1 MGRERG
7 ATKARPSNMASNT
20 GAKALVRCLGRRVA
34 NVKLL
39 QTTRGGG
46 GGPVA
51 SSKPPTSPLVEQ
63 DELTWDD
70 GSANPERCLDEFN
83 MYTPGQALGML
94 VGAFGIMGAFAFG
107 IKLRDKASHVPYVHR
122 EVLE

>member
-1 MGRERG
+1 MR
-7 ATKARPSNMASNT
+7 ASVDSPRSSGDADPRFT
-20 GAKALVRCLGRRVA
+20 RRCDE
-34 NVKLL
+34 
-39 QTTRGGG
+39 Q
-46 GGPVA
+46 
-51 SSKPPTSPLVEQ
+51 LVEQ